1 MKYLLIFI
9 VAIVAL
15 MLHKKNRAASDQ
27 LSRQRREGQRLS
39 PPEPMHACTYC
50 GVNVP
55 ASRCVWDAQQRP
67 FCCAE
72 HARKG

>member
-9 VAIVAL
+9 VVIVVL
-15 MLHKKNRAASDQ
+15 MLHKKNRASQHPVQQA
-27 LSRQRREGQRLS
+27 RKAQRLS
-39 PPEPMHACTYC
+39 APEPMHACTRC

-67 FCCAE
+67 YCCAE
-72 HARKG
+72 HARQG